1 MSKIKFQTIDDI
13 KKCTN
18 KQIVTIAAF
27 ITSIEVKTS
36 KRNSSKYALI
46 NLEDSTN
53 IIEAIIFSGE
63 FEKHESALQV
73 GAPIL
78 ITGSVEREEENFKLI
93 INSYNDV
100 DSVRLIS
107 NISIPVLIKID
118 RDLNNKDT
126 EKLKNIFDKFPGN
139 SPVEIF
145 YKHNGL
151 QANISING
159 ITVDNSI
166 EFQQEIK
173 DAIG

>member
-1 MSKIKFQTIDDI
+1 M
-13 KKCTN
+13 
-18 KQIVTIAAF
+18 
-27 ITSIEVKTS
+27 
-36 KRNSSKYALI
+36 
-46 NLEDSTN
+46 
-53 IIEAIIFSGE
+53 
-63 FEKHESALQV
+63 
-73 GAPIL
+73 
-78 ITGSVEREEENFKLI
+78 
-93 INSYNDV
+93 
-100 DSVRLIS
+100 
-107 NISIPVLIKID
+107 VLKID

-145 YKHNGL
+145 YKYNGL

>member
-1 MSKIKFQTIDDI
+1 M
-13 KKCTN
+13 
-18 KQIVTIAAF
+18 
-27 ITSIEVKTS
+27 
-36 KRNSSKYALI
+36 
-46 NLEDSTN
+46 
-53 IIEAIIFSGE
+53 
-63 FEKHESALQV
+63 
-73 GAPIL
+73 
-78 ITGSVEREEENFKLI
+78 I

-126 EKLKNIFDKFPGN
+126 EKLKIIFDKFPGN

-145 YKHNGL
+145 YKYNGL

-159 ITVDNSI
+159 ITVDNST
-166 EFQQEIK
+166 EFQEEIK